1 MKTFDREGQIWNC
14 LCGNGCFGTVLELSS
29 FCGWII
35 TVITHRPPSRS
46 LIATHQTSER
56 PCHGQIW
63 RSREACAKSKSKSHL
78 LLHPSHRWASP
89 YWGSA
94 LSSSQNRV
102 HCQLY
107 CMWVAILDGI
117 ALVLASIAIVIASS
131 TISMAAQQCPPDAF
145 SFQIGV
151 KPYPNWFNSIFEFR
165 QKMIQFNIQFNT
177 ISQKINSENYSIQ
190 KNLRKFNSKNYS
202 IQKISKKFN
211 SKNYSIQ

>member
-107 CMWVAILDGI
+107 CMWAAILDGI

-145 SFQIGV
+145 SFQNKLTSMCIMWV
-151 KPYPNWFNSIFEFR
+151 ATVTITCLEIQSYYKWIPNQANWLFY
-165 QKMIQFNIQFNT
+165 T
-177 ISQKINSENYSIQ
+177 IEYS
-190 KNLRKFNSKNYS
+190 
-202 IQKISKKFN
+202 
-211 SKNYSIQ
+211 